1 MGDSRIDRRAFL
13 ELVARGV
20 PSLVGLGAAF
30 QLKRIRWTGAPSSL
44 RGVTN
49 AEFAQGETAAGA
61 THIIDTHAHLQA
73 RGPHHRQSDFGG
85 AAAKALEGMDSE
97 GISRTIIMPPPFSP
111 DSLGKYD
118 FEDFTGAIG
127 ENRSR
132 FSYLGGG
139 GTLNPMLHD
148 AVRAETVESALVRN
162 FEARAREIVAGGALG
177 FGEMSCEHLS
187 FNPRHPYT
195 SAPPD
200 HPLMLRL
207 AEIAAQLG
215 VPIDL
220 HMEAVR
226 ADMPTPPRFLERS
239 PNNPPTLKA
248 NIDRFRALLAS
259 NRKASIIWSHAG
271 WDNTGDRT
279 VMLCEDLLSSNPN
292 LYMSLKIDS
301 VSLPLNR
308 PVTAE
313 GVAKPGWLA
322 LLSRFADRFLIGSDN
337 FYDAPGISLRDLPRA
352 AELLNF
358 VRQLPAGAQTKIATE
373 NPLRLYRSLS
383 A

>member
-1 MGDSRIDRRAFL
+1 
-13 ELVARGV
+13 
-20 PSLVGLGAAF
+20 
-30 QLKRIRWTGAPSSL
+30 
-44 RGVTN
+44 
-49 AEFAQGETAAGA
+49 
-61 THIIDTHAHLQA
+61 
-73 RGPHHRQSDFGG
+73 
-85 AAAKALEGMDSE
+85 
-97 GISRTIIMPPPFSP
+97 
-111 DSLGKYD
+111 
-118 FEDFTGAIG
+118 
-127 ENRSR
+127 
-132 FSYLGGG
+132 
-139 GTLNPMLHD
+139 MLHE
-148 AVRAETVESALVRN
+148 AVRAGTVDAELERN
-162 FEARAREIVAGGALG
+162 FEARAQEIVTGGALG

-207 AEIAAQLG
+207 AEVAAQLG

-239 PNNPPTLKA
+239 PNNPPTLKV
-248 NIDRFRALLAS
+248 NIDRFRTLLAS

-308 PVTAE
+308 PVTPE
-313 GVAKPGWLA
+313 GLR
-322 LLSRFADRFLIGSDN
+322 SRDGS
-337 FYDAPGISLRDLPRA
+337 RW
-352 AELLNF
+352 
-358 VRQLPAGAQTKIATE
+358 
-373 NPLRLYRSLS
+373 
-383 A
+383 

>member
-1 MGDSRIDRRAFL
+1 
-13 ELVARGV
+13 
-20 PSLVGLGAAF
+20 
-30 QLKRIRWTGAPSSL
+30 
-44 RGVTN
+44 
-49 AEFAQGETAAGA
+49 
-61 THIIDTHAHLQA
+61 
-73 RGPHHRQSDFGG
+73 
-85 AAAKALEGMDSE
+85 
-97 GISRTIIMPPPFSP
+97 
-111 DSLGKYD
+111 
-118 FEDFTGAIG
+118 
-127 ENRSR
+127 
-132 FSYLGGG
+132 
-139 GTLNPMLHD
+139 
-148 AVRAETVESALVRN
+148 
-162 FEARAREIVAGGALG
+162 
-177 FGEMSCEHLS
+177 
-187 FNPRHPYT
+187 
-195 SAPPD
+195 
-200 HPLMLRL
+200 LRL

-279 VMLCEDLLSSNPN
+279 VMICEDLLSSNPN

-308 PVTAE
+308 PVTAD

-322 LLSRFADRFLIGSDN
+322 LVSRFADRFLIGSDN
-337 FYDAPGISLRDLPRA
+337 FYDAPGVSLRDLARA
-352 AELLNF
+352 AEVLNF
-358 VRQLPAGAQTKIATE
+358 VRQLPADAQTRIATQ
-373 NPLRLYRSLS
+373 NPLRLYRSLN

>member
-1 MGDSRIDRRAFL
+1 MDR
-13 ELVARGV
+13 
-20 PSLVGLGAAF
+20 
-30 QLKRIRWTGAPSSL
+30 
-44 RGVTN
+44 
-49 AEFAQGETAAGA
+49 
-61 THIIDTHAHLQA
+61 
-73 RGPHHRQSDFGG
+73 
-85 AAAKALEGMDSE
+85 E
-97 GISRTIIMPPPFSP
+97 GISRTIIMPPPFGP
-111 DSLGKYD
+111 DSPRNYD
-118 FEDFTGAIG
+118 FEDFAGAIG
-127 ENRSR
+127 QEASR

-139 GTLNPMLHD
+139 GTLNPMLHE
-148 AVRAETVESALVRN
+148 AVRAGTVEADLERN
-162 FEARAREIVAGGALG
+162 FETRAREIVAGGALG

-187 FNPRHPYT
+187 FDPHHPYT

-248 NIDRFRALLAS
+248 NIDRFRTLLAS

-279 VMLCEDLLSSNPN
+279 VALCEDLLSSNPN
-292 LYMSLKIDS
+292 LYMSLKIDK
-301 VSLPLNR
+301 VGLPLNR
-308 PVTAE
+308 PVTPE

-322 LLSRFADRFLIGSDN
+322 LVTRFANRFLIGSDN
-337 FYDAPGISLRDLPRA
+337 FYDAPGVSLRDLPRA
-352 AELLNF
+352 ADVLRDLPRAADVLNF
-358 VRQLPAGAQTKIATE
+358 VRQLPPGAQAKIATE
-373 NPLRLYRSLS
+373 SPRRLYPSLNARFSLS
-383 A
+383 VSRHYECACLTNGNRAIQPGV

>member
-1 MGDSRIDRRAFL
+1 MNDPRIDRRAFL
-13 ELVARGV
+13 RLVARGV
-20 PSLVGLGAAF
+20 AGVIGVGAAF
-30 QLKRIRWTGAPSSL
+30 QVTGIGWAGTPYS
-44 RGVTN
+44 RTM
-49 AEFAQGETAAGA
+49 AANTENPQGA
-61 THIIDTHAHLQA
+61 TAPAAAPIIDTHAHLQA

-85 AAAKALEGMDSE
+85 AAAEALEGMDRE
-97 GISRTIIMPPPFSP
+97 GISRTIIMPPPFGP
-111 DSLGKYD
+111 DSPGRYD
-118 FEDFTGAIG
+118 FEELASAIG
-127 ENRSR
+127 EHSSR
-132 FSYLGGG
+132 LSCLGGG

-148 AVRAETVESALVRN
+148 SVRAGTIDAALERN
-162 FEARAREIVAGGALG
+162 FEARAREIIAGGALG

-187 FNPRHPYT
+187 FNPHHPYT

-207 AEIAAQLG
+207 AEIAAQTG
-215 VPIDL
+215 VAIDL

-301 VSLPLNR
+301 VSLPQNR

-313 GVAKPGWLA
+313 GTAKPGWLA
-322 LLSRFADRFLIGSDN
+322 LVGRFADRFLIGSDN
-337 FYDAPGISLRDLPRA
+337 FYDAPGVNLRDLPRA
-352 AELLNF
+352 AEVLNF
-358 VRQLPAGAQTKIATE
+358 VRQLPADAQTKIATE
-373 NPLRLYRSLS
+373 NPLRLYRSLN